1 MSGGPVD
8 MAPINA
14 VLEKFGHEVGV
25 LTEKVRALEGDDTS
39 KMGAIDKQNKEISGL
54 KVVIDKQKGEISGLK
69 GEVNEQVQK
78 ISDQKGEI
86 SGLKKTMDEQAQ
98 KISELQKQL
107 SASLK
112 ENKTLREE
120 TLQTAGSPE
129 QKKADAGAAGSKRDG
144 SAALEDRQPAKAQ
157 RTEAAADAAPMAG
170 AAADAGGGAAD
181 DGSGTPSSDATEEM
195 ITPEMVTATDRPG
208 ASLAEAGLDTV
219 SEMGDEIGDEIG
231 EGAPGEGAPGEGAP
245 GEGTPEAAASSEA
258 GASGALLQLQEREDD
273 RLLPPSAGVAPAVLQ
288 LVHYKTDA
296 KEGDVSWIKEI
307 VLALR
312 QDGSLYAF
320 ASTGPGTDLS
330 RQGAEAAEGPAAS
343 CGRCLLGPVDAPASV
358 DPTEMRMQHGPKK
371 MVIVA
376 RQGKLT
382 YLSQVEHIFEH
393 GCHGDAPLLALGEK
407 ELERLAADKS
417 AKGARCKD
425 LKAQKLFSR
434 VIETVHKR
442 GQVLDEEDEDLVNFF
457 PTGFVFNESS
467 QNLFAIASK
476 NGTVVAKQAAA
487 EGPSSNPNPSPSPN
501 PHPNAYPNKQAN
513 ISDEKFSHLEGVQ
526 PEGDGSSLLIF
537 IDSGEKKIEKR

>member
-78 ISDQKGEI
+78 ISDQMGEI

-157 RTEAAADAAPMAG
+157 RTEAAADA
-170 AAADAGGGAAD
+170 GGGAAD

-219 SEMGDEIGDEIG
+219 SEMGDEIGDEI
-231 EGAPGEGAPGEGAP
+231 GEGAPGEGAP

-393 GCHGDAPLLALGEK
+393 GCHGDAPLLALGEE
-407 ELERLAADKS
+407 ELKRLAADKS

-425 LKAQKLFSR
+425 LGAQALFSR

-442 GQVLDEEDEDLVNFF
+442 GEMPDEEDEDLVNFF

-501 PHPNAYPNKQAN
+501 PHPNAYPNKQSN